1 MPKKKET
8 YQSIIELEKE
18 PKPEPEKVDPPKPEP
33 KSQSKPN
40 SPEKTNADRNAD
52 SVLESLVGKMDG
64 MDQNQKYEFIMKKA
78 NEYVNSLTTDRRLTE
93 MADMERD
100 RAIKAEIKM
109 LKAQLKDMELED
121 EQKAAFEAAV
131 AEADPKMV
139 AGGRKKRK
147 SKKRKPKKR
156 KSKKRRTKR
165 RTKRR

>member
-1 MPKKKET
+1 
-8 YQSIIELEKE
+8 
-18 PKPEPEKVDPPKPEP
+18 
-33 KSQSKPN
+33 
-40 SPEKTNADRNAD
+40 
-52 SVLESLVGKMDG
+52 MDG